1 MYTRESFANVPY
13 NFANKNKHL
22 NLRYNLNFESKRMI
36 FKKKNEL
43 HDSIFIYIWN
53 LGGIKNWLM

>member
-13 NFANKNKHL
+13 NFVNKNKHL

-36 FKKKNEL
+36 FKKKMRYTILFSFTFETWEEL
-43 HDSIFIYIWN
+43 KID
-53 LGGIKNWLM
+53 